1 MMADKLLNTLLLCRD
16 LLSGSLFI
24 DLHKEKSYKTI
35 DKERLQKEVDKL
47 KDDLSA
53 KFQNCDRMIMRA
65 IMANTLNKLPVF
77 FKNHSEVM
85 DYVLYS
91 LNKCSDLAEK
101 YACIEIINEMMNY

>member
-1 MMADKLLNTLLLCRD
+1 
-16 LLSGSLFI
+16 
-24 DLHKEKSYKTI
+24 
-35 DKERLQKEVDKL
+35 
-47 KDDLSA
+47 
-53 KFQNCDRMIMRA
+53 
-65 IMANTLNKLPVF
+65 MANTLNKLPVF